1 MSTATDRTVHGRPQ
15 SPFIGCGLPNL
26 ATPPG
31 DVPRALHPNG
41 NPNRRWNPV
50 ARHRWWRRSL
60 GRALPQFRKQ
70 RAVACMASD
79 RPRWYRGL
87 PNNPISYRPASSGG
101 LPMQS
106 ISRAAGA
113 VPAWLVALCLLSAA
127 SLPARAQAPAPSGQE
142 ARDAELAAAEAAG
155 VKAGTR
161 GPASIKLIDQA
172 ALDLPAG
179 YMFIPKAEGV
189 RILRALGNTVNGDAH
204 QGLVVSLDANASWI
218 VVVRYIKDGND
229 EANKNRAERGFPEV
243 QIIGWVEKPI
253 YDSATR
259 RLVWSLQSKLKG
271 ESDSQPTGINYNTY
285 ALGRD
290 GYFSLNLLT
299 SSDVVATEKSV
310 AHKLLAGLTYNDG
323 KRYEDFNPSTDHI
336 AAYGIAALVG
346 GIAAKKLGL
355 LALIGAFALKFAK
368 LIVVGVAAVGAGI
381 WKMLGGKRENV

>member
-1 MSTATDRTVHGRPQ
+1 
-15 SPFIGCGLPNL
+15 
-26 ATPPG
+26 
-31 DVPRALHPNG
+31 
-41 NPNRRWNPV
+41 
-50 ARHRWWRRSL
+50 
-60 GRALPQFRKQ
+60 
-70 RAVACMASD
+70 
-79 RPRWYRGL
+79 
-87 PNNPISYRPASSGG
+87 
-101 LPMQS
+101 MQS
-106 ISRAAGA
+106 ISRAAGG

-218 VVVRYIKDGND
+218 VVVRYIKEGYIKDDDAKNWNADELLQNIKDGND